1 MKKLVL
7 INGNAVQGETIKF
20 SLDSGFY
27 TVENATYDGKKY
39 DYLKTCIIGAVL
51 CKGKR
56 VNPSRWWLIE
66 STTK

>member
-39 DYLKTCIIGAVL
+39 DYLEILHHRC
-51 CKGKR
+51 CSMQGKK
-56 VNPSRWWLIE
+56 SK
-66 STTK
+66 SK